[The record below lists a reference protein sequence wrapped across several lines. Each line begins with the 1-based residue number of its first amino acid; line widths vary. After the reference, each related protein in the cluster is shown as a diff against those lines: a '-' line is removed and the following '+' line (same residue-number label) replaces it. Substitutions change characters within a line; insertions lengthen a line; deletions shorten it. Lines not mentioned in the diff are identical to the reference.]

1 VNAREV
7 VKRIRKVARIQRL
20 DVDER
25 LGEGSHR
32 RYTVGDHCS
41 TTVSWHPGDIP
52 DGTLSKIEEQ
62 LQHCLGRDWLRR

>member
-1 VNAREV
+1 VQSGQASKALV
-7 VKRIRKVARIQRL
+7 TCPASK
-20 DVDER
+20 
-25 LGEGSHR
+25 GSHR

-62 LQHCLGRDWLRR
+62 LQHCLGSDWLRR